1 MEQQYILQMRG
12 IKKEFAGNPVLKG
25 VDLCVG
31 YGEVLALVGEN
42 GAGKSTLMNILFGMP
57 VIHNTGGFQG
67 EILFEGKKVDIS
79 SPDKA
84 MELGIGMVHQEFM
97 LIPGFTVTENIKLN
111 REITKPNIFSK
122 ITKGALNILDSDAME
137 ADAQK
142 AFERLNM
149 PTDVRKKISGMPVG
163 FMQFVEIA
171 REIDKKNMKLIVFD
185 EPTAV
190 LTETEAARLL
200 DTIDMLSRSGIA
212 VIFISHKLEEVIRC
226 CHSIVIMRDGE
237 HVGTRLAKDTNA
249 LELSKLMI
257 GRSIAMNTIGYKR
270 ELQDDAILSLQDFHV
285 AMPGETVKGVTIDV
299 RKGEILGFAGLAGQ
313 GKAGIANGIMG
324 LYPTKGNVVYQGKPL
339 SCKNAMDA
347 LQSGIGFVSENRR
360 EVGLLLDESIEYN
373 IIMNALIVKNQFL
386 KKASFFTQIDT
397 RAVRQAAEN
406 MVKEFQIKCS
416 SVSQAVRALSGGN
429 QQKVC
434 MARAVVLSPT
444 LLLISEPT
452 RGIDIGAKKLI
463 LDYLVKMNREQG
475 MTIIIT
481 SSELQ
486 AFAIGS
492 RSLQTAR

>member
-1 MEQQYILQMRG
+1 M
-12 IKKEFAGNPVLKG
+12 
-25 VDLCVG
+25 
-31 YGEVLALVGEN
+31 
-42 GAGKSTLMNILFGMP
+42 
-57 VIHNTGGFQG
+57 
-67 EILFEGKKVDIS
+67 
-79 SPDKA
+79 
-84 MELGIGMVHQEFM
+84 
-97 LIPGFTVTENIKLN
+97 IP
-111 REITKPNIFSK
+111 
-122 ITKGALNILDSDAME
+122 
-137 ADAQK
+137 
-142 AFERLNM
+142 
-149 PTDVRKKISGMPVG
+149 
-163 FMQFVEIA
+163 
-171 REIDKKNMKLIVFD
+171 
-185 EPTAV
+185 
-190 LTETEAARLL
+190 ARLL

-386 KKASFFTQIDT
+386 KKAGFFTQIDT

-463 LDYLVKMNREQG
+463 LDYLVKMNREHG

-486 AFAIGS
+486 ELRSVCDRIAIIANGKVEGV
-492 RSLQTAR
+492 LEPDAADEDFGLMMTGEYHLYKKGA